1 MPPLPLP
8 SLPAY
13 YASTSRL
20 IPLAARDRNAGA
32 AAAIYFFE
40 RVMFPTCDAS
50 SVILD
55 ARLLKPLNR
64 LGTTYRIEIRKC
76 WVVVIY
82 CIITISELCS
92 KLLK

>member
-20 IPLAARDRNAGA
+20 IPLAARDRNAA
-32 AAAIYFFE
+32 AAAIFFE

-50 SVILD
+50 SVILE

-64 LGTTYRIEIRKC
+64 LGTPYRIEILKC

-82 CIITISELCS
+82 ILYDYNIRAVFEAV
-92 KLLK
+92 K